1 MNGSHGKMMMG
12 IAIKKAVSPMP
23 RLHLRESNNEDLL
36 NPGINYSPNKFDDE
50 NSRHGSNL
58 SKRGNLIVKGIEKKM
73 TAKKAYIRSRDGTR
87 VHFQEDQMKNVQVK
101 NFVFHEKYGAV

>member
-50 NSRHGSNL
+50 N
-58 SKRGNLIVKGIEKKM
+58 
-73 TAKKAYIRSRDGTR
+73 
-87 VHFQEDQMKNVQVK
+87 
-101 NFVFHEKYGAV
+101 

>member
-1 MNGSHGKMMMG
+1 M
-12 IAIKKAVSPMP
+12 
-23 RLHLRESNNEDLL
+23 
-36 NPGINYSPNKFDDE
+36 
-50 NSRHGSNL
+50 
-58 SKRGNLIVKGIEKKM
+58 SKRGTLIVKGIEKKM